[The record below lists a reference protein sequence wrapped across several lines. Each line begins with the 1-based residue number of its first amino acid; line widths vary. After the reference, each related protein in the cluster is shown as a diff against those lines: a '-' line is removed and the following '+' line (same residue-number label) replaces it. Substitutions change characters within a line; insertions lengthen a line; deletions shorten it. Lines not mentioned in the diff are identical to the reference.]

1 MNFESLFDE
10 LLDFPGNFVNFQF
23 EMSPPAGP
31 QAVSV
36 GENSAMN
43 AEGSQ
48 AGAKDEQTI
57 KTYYKTKIEDA
68 QVCRQRSYLGTRA
81 HCLLISRFFIRT
93 TTLLFEMII
102 RVDCLFSS

>member
-1 MNFESLFDE
+1 MDFESLFDE
-10 LLDFPGNFVNFQF
+10 FRDFPGNFVNFQF

-31 QAVSV
+31 QAVAV
-36 GENSAMN
+36 GENAAMN

-68 QVCRQRSYLGTRA
+68 QVCWQKIILEPE
-81 HCLLISRFFIRT
+81 HCLLISRF
-93 TTLLFEMII
+93 LFELHF
-102 RVDCLFSS
+102 RDDNSN